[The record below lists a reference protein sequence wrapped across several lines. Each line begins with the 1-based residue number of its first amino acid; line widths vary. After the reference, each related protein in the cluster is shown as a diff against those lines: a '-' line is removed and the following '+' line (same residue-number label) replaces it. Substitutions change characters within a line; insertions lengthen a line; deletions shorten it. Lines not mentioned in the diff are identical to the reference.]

1 MKHKSTDTP
10 GVVAPPPIIYGASLL
25 LGLIL
30 DIILPTHIGK
40 ETFLFPIGWILS
52 GIALFIVIGSFVS
65 FKKAG
70 TDVDPYRPTK
80 TVVMVG
86 PYRFTR
92 NPMYLSLTLLYMGIT
107 LLRNALSPVLFLPL
121 VLGIMHYGVI
131 KREEQYLEKKFGET
145 YLNYKSKVR
154 RWI

>member
-1 MKHKSTDTP
+1 MKHKSSDIP
-10 GVVAPPPIIYGASLL
+10 GIIAPPPLIYVTSLL
-25 LGLIL
+25 LGLL
-30 DIILPTHIGK
+30 LNIILPIHIGK
-40 ETFLFPIGWILS
+40 ETFLFPIGWIFS
-52 GIALFIVIGSFVS
+52 GMGLFIVIGSFVT

-80 TVVMVG
+80 TIVMAG

-107 LLRNALSPVLFLPL
+107 LLRNTLWPVMFLPL

-131 KREEQYLEKKFGET
+131 KREELYLEKKFGET
-145 YLNYKSKVR
+145 YLDYKSKVR

>member
-10 GVVAPPPIIYGASLL
+10 GIVAPPPLIYGASLL
-25 LGLIL
+25 LGIIL
-30 DIILPTHIGK
+30 DIIFPTPIGK

-52 GIALFIVIGSFVS
+52 GMGLFIVIGSFIT

-80 TVVMVG
+80 TIVTVG

-92 NPMYLSLTLLYMGIT
+92 NPIYLSLTLLYMGIT
-107 LLRNALSPVLFLPL
+107 LLRNTLWPVLFLPL

-131 KREEQYLEKKFGET
+131 KREELYLEKKFGET
-145 YLNYKSKVR
+145 YLDYKSKVR